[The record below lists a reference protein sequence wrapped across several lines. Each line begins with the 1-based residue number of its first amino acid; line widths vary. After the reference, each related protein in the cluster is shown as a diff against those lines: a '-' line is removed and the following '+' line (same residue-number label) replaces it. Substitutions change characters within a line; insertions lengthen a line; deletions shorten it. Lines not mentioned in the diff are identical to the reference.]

1 MNGSAHVRG
10 ERETVEI
17 PNDLRV
23 AVDERDGG
31 FCRMCGKFLGERRA
45 IHHIFYGGDLQ
56 GMGGRRR
63 HVLSNLVS
71 LCWLPGDMGCHERAH
86 SNKRYWQPLLAAVI
100 TRNDKITAF
109 QLARWTKEKKN
120 HDTQAR

>member
-1 MNGSAHVRG
+1 MATPEDVVSSAATRG

-17 PNDLRV
+17 PKDLRA

-45 IHHIFYGGDLQ
+45 IHHIYYGGDLQ

-63 HVLSNLVS
+63 HELDNLIS
-71 LCWLPGDMGCHERAH
+71 LCWIPGDMGCHERAH
-86 SNKRYWQPLLAAVI
+86 SNKSFWQPLLHAAI
-100 TRNDKITAF
+100 TQQSKVTAF
-109 QLARWTKEKKN
+109 QLARWSKKEKS
-120 HDTQAR
+120 